1 MNLSNTVFVIRGE
14 VNGSMAYVTKREN
27 GIYTA
32 APSTRGV
39 YGATLPSTRG
49 VYGAT
54 LFAHRGDAKN
64 ALDTMPHGDAILM
77 EIVELEPK

>member
-14 VNGSMAYVTKREN
+14 VNGSMAYVQKREN

-32 APSTRGV
+32 A
-39 YGATLPSTRG
+39 PSTRG

-64 ALDTMPHGDAILM
+64 ALDTMTHGVAILM